1 MNFSSRIIL
10 SILIILLGINNLS
23 FSFLMR
29 NNHTDLLTIT
39 ESQEAQDNS
48 HEIYENY
55 NRVSSLKN
63 LKVGDVVEFGR
74 FYDIVDD
81 EILKVPIKWQVLDEL
96 NGFSLLIT
104 DYIIKTMPY
113 NYSWSPTNWKESNI
127 RTWLNNDFYDIAFN
141 DTEKH
146 QIQKVITE
154 FTDNKALVQ
163 LSTSDTD
170 LPIGNY
176 YYDVEI
182 DTADGRVDTVIG
194 PARFKIIGGVK
205 Y

>member
-1 MNFSSRIIL
+1 ML
-10 SILIILLGINNLS
+10 SYDKDTRAITMVAKDTGAMVIAIDNYLLDTGDRVYFTVNDGL
-23 FSFLMR
+23 
-29 NNHTDLLTIT
+29 
-39 ESQEAQDNS
+39 EK
-48 HEIYENY
+48 ENP
-55 NRVSSLKN
+55 L
-63 LKVGDVVEFGR
+63 
-74 FYDIVDD
+74 
-81 EILKVPIKWQVLDEL
+81 
-96 NGFSLLIT
+96 
-104 DYIIKTMPY
+104 
-113 NYSWSPTNWKESNI
+113 
-127 RTWLNNDFYDIAFN
+127 
-141 DTEKH
+141 
-146 QIQKVITE
+146 IQKVITE